1 MGKKLIIK
9 GADFSA
15 HPVAT
20 GSWVIDGRENE
31 SRVDSIAKAQ
41 VGSFIPND
49 YAVLQGKI
57 ITKIRLIPAVVGNI
71 SVMKGSSTSDS
82 NAVVVETLVV
92 TDAMLN
98 IPTEFNVNIA
108 VGVNDIIGISKS
120 TDTGNFKYVGQ
131 QIGTA
136 GSDFLYFCFRS
147 GQGHEPS
154 RPETAER
161 LTISFYCEK

>member
-31 SRVDSIAKAQ
+31 SRVDAIADKSA
-41 VGSFIPND
+41 GSFVPND
-49 YAVLQGKI
+49 YAVLQGKR

-71 SVMKGSSTSDS
+71 SVMKGSSINDS
-82 NAVVVETLVV
+82 NAVVAETLVV

-108 VGVNDIIGISKS
+108 VGVNEVIGINKP
-120 TDTGNFKYVGQ
+120 TDTGNFKYIGQ
-131 QIGTA
+131 HIGTV
-136 GSDFLYFCFRS
+136 GSDFSYYCFRS
-147 GQGHEPS
+147 EHEPTA
-154 RPETAER
+154 PETAEH
-161 LTISFYCEK
+161 LTVSFYCEE